1 MPYDYPQIQ
10 ALHILLAVVSMA
22 MIAVRGFGL
31 LWGARWPLDSRLR
44 TLNGSVD
51 FLLTIT
57 GLSLWGLLNI
67 SPLHHG
73 WLMAKLILL
82 PSYAV
87 LGALAFDPERSL
99 ELRALCYLGALV
111 CMGLIVGVS
120 QTRDP
125 WLGLL

>member
-10 ALHILLAVVSMA
+10 ELHFLLAMVSMA
-22 MIAVRGFGL
+22 MIAVRGLGL
-31 LWGARWPLDSRLR
+31 LLGARWPLDSRLR
-44 TLNGSVD
+44 TINGGVD
-51 FLLTIT
+51 ILLTVT

-67 SPLHHG
+67 SPVHHG
-73 WLMAKLILL
+73 WLMAKLVLL
-82 PSYAV
+82 PIYAL
-87 LGALAFDPERSL
+87 LGALAFNPNRAL
-99 ELRALCYLGALV
+99 ELRVACYLGALL